1 MAEYL
6 RKAPKEPKGGVASV
20 GKGRGDPR
28 QEEGG
33 GEVVD
38 GSEESEEE
46 EGEENEDSEE
56 EGDGMEGC
64 GDVEV
69 PPVASQKK
77 GKGRSHSGVGSLL
90 SVRSSSSDAS
100 SEKEEESG
108 EPA

>member
-6 RKAPKEPKGGVASV
+6 RKPPKEPKGGVAGV
-20 GKGRGDPR
+20 GEGRGDPR

-33 GEVVD
+33 EGEVVD

-46 EGEENEDSEE
+46 EGGKNEDSGEE
-56 EGDGMEGC
+56 SDGMEGC
-64 GDVEV
+64 GYGEV

-77 GKGRSHSGVGSLL
+77 GRSRSHSRVGSLS
-90 SVRSSSSDAS
+90 SVRSSSS
-100 SEKEEESG
+100 ENEEESG